1 MQKEKTKKIILAASF
16 LALGLILPFFTAQI
30 KEVGDT
36 LLPMHIPVMFCGL
49 VCGPWFGLCVGF
61 LLPILRGALFSMPP
75 LYPAAVWMAFE
86 LATYGFVIGFVYR
99 LCSKHDTRAVYLS
112 LITAMISG
120 RLVWGIAKTIL
131 LGLGGKAF
139 SFQMFL
145 IGGFV
150 DAIPGI
156 VLQLFLIPLIMGIIN
171 RINLK

>member
-1 MQKEKTKKIILAASF
+1 MQKKKTKKMILAAMF
-16 LALGLILPFFTAQI
+16 LSIGLILPFFTAQV
-30 KEVGDT
+30 KEIGDT

-49 VCGPWFGLCVGF
+49 VCGPLFGLVVGF
-61 LLPILRGALFSMPP
+61 ILPLLRGAIFSMPP

-86 LATYGFVIGFVYR
+86 LATYGLVIGLVYR
-99 LCSKHDTRAVYLS
+99 AFPRKGTRAVYLS

-145 IGGFV
+145 AGGFL

-156 VLQLFLIPLIMGIIN
+156 ILQLILIPVIMGIVN
-171 RINLK
+171 RVR